1 MKITQQFKNQLYN
14 YFIKRLGA
22 YPYRNGWLRVP
33 VCPYCGREQK
43 MGINLTTYRTNCFR
57 CNEHPSPAQMV
68 MDIENIETYTELIS
82 FLKHG
87 DFTELE
93 FKEEKVELPE
103 AKPIY
108 LPESFKLINRGESH
122 IAKIT
127 RNYLKH
133 RGFDINELSRQ
144 GIGYCTKGDYF
155 GYVIL
160 PFYSNGKL
168 TYFNARLVIGNGPR
182 YNNPPKS
189 VTGLGKEFL
198 IFNEDALE
206 LYSQIYIC
214 EGVFNALTMGE
225 RAIAT
230 MGKAVSTYQIN
241 KLIKSPVK
249 RFILLLDPDAKKQ
262 SINLALKLIDFKS
275 VKVVYLPEGEDVNS
289 IGKKETMRLVWR
301 TRYQSYRQLITMKN
315 EL

>member
-14 YFIKRLGA
+14 YFVKRLGA
-22 YPYRNGWLRVP
+22 YNYRNGWLRVP
-33 VCPYCGREQK
+33 ICPYCHREQK
-43 MGINLTTYRTNCFR
+43 MSINLNTYRTNCFR

-68 MDIENIETYTELIS
+68 MDIENLETYSELIT
-82 FLKHG
+82 FLRNG

-93 FKEEKVELPE
+93 FKEEKVELAEP
-103 AKPIY
+103 KPIY
-108 LPESFKLINRGESH
+108 LPESFKLINQGESH

-133 RGFDINELSRQ
+133 RGFDINELSKH
-144 GIGYCTKGDYF
+144 GIGYCTEGDYF

-206 LYSQIYIC
+206 LYNQVYIC
-214 EGVFNALTMGE
+214 EGVFNALTIGE

-230 MGKAVSTYQIN
+230 MGKAVSRYQVN
-241 KLIKSPVK
+241 TLIKSPVK
-249 RFILLLDPDAKKQ
+249 RFILLLDPDAKDKA
-262 SINLALKLIDFKS
+262 IDLALKLVNFKS
-275 VKVVYLPEGEDVNS
+275 VKVVYLPEGKDCNDL
-289 IGKKETMRLVWR
+289 GRKEVMKLVWA
-301 TRYQSYRQLITMKN
+301 TRYQDYQDLIKLKN